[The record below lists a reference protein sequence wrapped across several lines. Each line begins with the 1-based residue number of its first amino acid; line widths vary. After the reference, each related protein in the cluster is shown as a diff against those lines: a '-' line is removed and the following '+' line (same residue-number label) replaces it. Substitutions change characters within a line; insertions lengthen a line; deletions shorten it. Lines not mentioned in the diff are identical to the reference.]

1 MQLGYLAHL
10 FSPNPDAVFAACA
23 VGSHFI
29 SHNLLHAIFIA
40 LFVRS
45 HFVTAEAVLLLNFI
59 NLSALYFRHGTRPE
73 TTREAQREAQE
84 QQQQQPQEQQ
94 QQKQPTR
101 LTALLRVVCIHLPAV
116 SGPLAWTFVAL
127 YWNGAIMLPG
137 HSSLPARI
145 LSNILVW
152 GILGY
157 GLFFLLFYRVCST
170 MEMKRALNMSVG

>member
-1 MQLGYLAHL
+1 LQLGYLAHL

-23 VGSHFI
+23 VGSHFV

-73 TTREAQREAQE
+73 TTREALREAQE

-94 QQKQPTR
+94 QQKQPTSSPSR
-101 LTALLRVVCIHLPAV
+101 CLYPPTGRVGPVGLDVC
-116 SGPLAWTFVAL
+116 GFVLERRHHAA
-127 YWNGAIMLPG
+127 G
-137 HSSLPARI
+137 
-145 LSNILVW
+145 
-152 GILGY
+152 
-157 GLFFLLFYRVCST
+157 T
-170 MEMKRALNMSVG
+170 